1 MAATRNL
8 RENRKYGFPLRG
20 KLSPQV
26 TDEGVLAG
34 HFPLIRRAGAP
45 PSPQGEGF
53 LYARRNHADKSF
65 QQFFHRAHNIFVFWR

>member
-8 RENRKYGFPLRG
+8 RENRKYSFPLRG

-34 HFPLIRRAGAP
+34 HFPLIRRA
-45 PSPQGEGF
+45 
-53 LYARRNHADKSF
+53 RRNHADKSF